1 MFKLKLIRIHRM
13 YICMYNYIITVIKL
27 IPFQECVSMDA
38 QTRDT
43 TNSVLFYVPNSA
55 YLN

>member
-1 MFKLKLIRIHRM
+1 M